1 MLMPR
6 KPVPS
11 LSVPT
16 VAHGQ
21 VDLLAD
27 APAHFAL
34 VVFYRGLHCPI
45 CTKYLIELERLVPE
59 FNKRGVSVLAVSS
72 DDQPRAKAMAD
83 KISASQLKVGYGL
96 SIEAARAWGLYVS
109 TGRGK
114 TSAGVEEP
122 ALFSEPG
129 VFLVRPDG
137 TLYYGSVQTMPF
149 ARPSFSDLL
158 GALDFAIANNYPAR
172 GEHAGT
178 A

>member
-6 KPVPS
+6 KPVPP

-21 VDLLAD
+21 VDPLAD
-27 APAHFAL
+27 APANFAL

-59 FNKRGVSVLAVSS
+59 FAKRGVSVLALSS

-83 KISASQLKVGYGL
+83 KISASQLKLGYGL

-109 TGRGK
+109 TGKGK
-114 TSAGVEEP
+114 TSTGVEEP

-149 ARPSFSDLL
+149 ARPSFTDLL

-172 GEHAGT
+172 GEHAGE

>member
-6 KPVPS
+6 KPVPR

-27 APAHFAL
+27 ASANFAL

-59 FNKRGVSVLAVSS
+59 FAKRGVSVLALSS

-109 TGRGK
+109 TGKGK

-149 ARPSFSDLL
+149 ARPSFTDLL